1 MIVVD
6 DDALPKVRTPTP
18 KQQKE
23 IDKMQAK
30 MASRFDAS
38 GRKFDR
44 AYAILNEMNAIPR
57 EDWSQRQFRYY
68 VDALVMLGEFE
79 TANELTGEYQDI
91 LDALN
96 DPQPMC
102 DCRDYESVELVD
114 GKKKQVKH
122 SRLFVKRQIWNV
134 HTGRDVNVMTC
145 NVCGRS
151 YIQ

>member
-96 DPQPMC
+96 DPQPVC

-114 GKKKQVKH
+114 GKKKQVKPGYKK
-122 SRLFVKRQIWNV
+122 KRA
-134 HTGRDVNVMTC
+134 RDIKILAEKMYRQKNRRK
-145 NVCGRS
+145 NRNKK
-151 YIQ
+151 